1 MKKDKRDMILDAAEE
16 LMGVMPDSDIT
27 VEHIAKKA
35 GIGKGSVYYY
45 FHSKDEIIDEVV
57 VRSYKKALRE
67 YFRDIDE
74 RQTALEKIKRLFDSM
89 IKKEFHNNQQN
100 LLIALNIQDNITL
113 RNKMK
118 MAAIETV
125 APVLAELLDQGIAE
139 GTIKTDMPEE
149 SAEMIVAT
157 ISFLFDTSVFPE
169 RDQKLHNKLRL
180 LAKVLETCLRAES
193 GSFDFLFSRRDNY
206 TNN

>member
-1 MKKDKRDMILDAAEE
+1 MILDAAEE

-74 RQTALEKIKRLFDSM
+74 RQTAIEKIKRLFDSM

-100 LLIALNIQDNITL
+100 LLIALNIRDNITL

-180 LAKVLETCLRAES
+180 LARVLETCLRAES

>member
-74 RQTALEKIKRLFDSM
+74 RQTAIEKIKRLFDSM

-100 LLIALNIQDNITL
+100 LLIALNIRDNITL

-180 LAKVLETCLRAES
+180 LARVLETCLRAES

>member
-1 MKKDKRDMILDAAEE
+1 MILDAAEE

-74 RQTALEKIKRLFDSM
+74 RQTAIEKIKRLFDSM

-100 LLIALNIQDNITL
+100 LLIALNIRDNITL

>member
-74 RQTALEKIKRLFDSM
+74 RQTAIEKIKRLFDSM

-100 LLIALNIQDNITL
+100 LLIALNIRDNITL

-180 LAKVLETCLRAES
+180 LAKVLETCLRAEP

>member
-1 MKKDKRDMILDAAEE
+1 MQGLWWWQQPEIRDR
-16 LMGVMPDSDIT
+16 
-27 VEHIAKKA
+27 H
-35 GIGKGSVYYY
+35 
-45 FHSKDEIIDEVV
+45 
-57 VRSYKKALRE
+57 
-67 YFRDIDE
+67 RDIDE

-180 LAKVLETCLRAES
+180 LARVLETCLRAEP